1 MVNNLPANAGDTASV
16 PGSGNKI
23 PQATGR
29 LLSLCSRA
37 HAATREA
44 TSTRETLHVGQRPKA
59 AKNNNKKKRK
69 CLTVS
74 HRLTILKIYLK
85 ALRKQ

>member
-37 HAATREA
+37 HAATSEA

-59 AKNNNKKKRK
+59 AKNNNKKKK
-69 CLTVS
+69 EMFNCFPQAYNFKNIFKGT
-74 HRLTILKIYLK
+74 
-85 ALRKQ
+85 